1 MNVGIVVHHC
11 DLREGTG
18 GYVAEL
24 LPRIAQ
30 KHEVTLYAASVS
42 SPVPDGVQVVHVPAL
57 RARAY
62 ATILSFPFAFAA
74 VRKQHDIVHAQGW
87 VTSQAD
93 VVTAHI
99 VLAAWR
105 HASRIAGAPQAT
117 GERYFGGYVQRQ
129 EAKLLEFARAV
140 IAPSKRAKR
149 DLATW
154 YGKTGNIHVVPHGFP
169 PVTDVAVPCAR
180 SDLGIPENVFVALYV
195 GDGRKGL
202 LQALRAVAET
212 RECHLLVASHSQPR
226 PYLSEATSLGV
237 SPRVHWP
244 GPQHDMARV
253 YAASDVLLHPTIYDT
268 FGLVVAEAMAAG
280 VPVIV
285 GCEAGVCDLI
295 EQGDSGWI
303 VNGVDEAGAAL
314 ESLRAD
320 PGLRTRLAGRAKV
333 VAAAQSWDE
342 TARRTLAVYEAAA
355 AK

>member
-1 MNVGIVVHHC
+1 MNLGIVVHHL

-30 KHEVTLYAASVS
+30 KHEVTLYAASVR
-42 SPVPDGVQVVHVPAL
+42 SPVPENVQVVHVPAL
-57 RARAY
+57 RGRAY
-62 ATILSFPFAFAA
+62 ATILSFPYAFAA
-74 VRKQHDIVHAQGW
+74 VRDRHDLVHAQGW
-87 VTSQAD
+87 VTPRAD

-105 HASRIAGAPQAT
+105 HASRVAGAPQAL
-117 GERYFGGYVQRQ
+117 GERYFGRYVQRQ
-129 EAKLLEFARAV
+129 EAKLLGRARAI
-140 IAPSKRAKR
+140 IAPSARAKH

-154 YGKTGNIHVVPHGFP
+154 YGHTGKIHLVPHGFP
-169 PVTDVAVPCAR
+169 PVAEVTVPSAR
-180 SDLGIPENVFVALYV
+180 SDLGIPEDAFVALYV

-202 LQALRAVAET
+202 LQAVRAVAAT
-212 RECHLLVASHSQPR
+212 DECHLLVASHSRPG

-244 GPQHDMARV
+244 GAQHDMARV

-295 EQGDSGWI
+295 EHGESGWI
-303 VNGVDEAGAAL
+303 VNGVVETGAAL
-314 ESLRAD
+314 ESLRTD
-320 PGLRTRLAGRAKV
+320 PGLRARLAERAKA
-333 VAAAQSWDE
+333 VAAAHSWDE
-342 TARRTLAVYEAAA
+342 TARRTLAVYETAAA
-355 AK
+355 R